1 MGGNSGGSLSLSDLN
16 ELELKAKKILSEG
29 EHKKHIF
36 ISFYHEDIDEVNL
49 LRGQAKNESSE
60 LEFDDYSVKEP
71 FDSENAEY
79 IKRKIREK
87 IRHAST
93 TIVYLTDK
101 AASSEWVN
109 WEIEE
114 SIRQE
119 KKVIG
124 VYKGENAPYRL
135 PNSFVENKCK
145 CVRWRHADLMREIEN

>member
-16 ELELKAKKILSEG
+16 ELELKAKKILSES
-29 EHKKHIF
+29 EHKKHVF
-36 ISFYHEDIDEVNL
+36 ISFCHKDIDEVNL
-49 LRGQAKNESSE
+49 LRGQAKNENSE

-87 IRHAST
+87 IKHAST

-101 AASSEWVN
+101 AASSKWVN

-114 SIRQE
+114 SIRQG

-124 VYKGENAPYRL
+124 VYKGESAPYRL

-145 CVRWRHADLMREIEN
+145 CVRWRHADLMREIDN